1 MKKIFILIFVIH
13 YGFSQEFE
21 VDGNLK
27 VIGNIDASN
36 QRITNV
42 GSPTTMQDAV
52 NTEFLQE
59 ALSNDGPFEYLAYKV
74 KIYTNTEQ
82 ENIEWIELG
91 ENASGSWESNFISR
105 LNILAMEGYE
115 IHSTINLPY
124 AKFESGGGS
133 GFGWGASHTN
143 DVSYTLFILRRTV
156 YDE

>member
-1 MKKIFILIFVIH
+1 MKKLIVILCLNILFA
-13 YGFSQEFE
+13 QEFE

-59 ALSNDGPFEYLAYKV
+59 ALSNDGPFDYLAYKV
-74 KIYTNTEQ
+74 RIYTNTDQ
-82 ENIEWIELG
+82 KNIEWIELG
-91 ENASGSWESNFISR
+91 ENASASWESDFISE
-105 LNILAMEGYE
+105 LNTLALEGYE

-124 AKFESGGGS
+124 TLFTSGGGS
-133 GFGWGASHTN
+133 GYGWGASHTN
-143 DVSYTLFILRRTV
+143 EVSYTLFILKRTV
-156 YDE
+156 PDE